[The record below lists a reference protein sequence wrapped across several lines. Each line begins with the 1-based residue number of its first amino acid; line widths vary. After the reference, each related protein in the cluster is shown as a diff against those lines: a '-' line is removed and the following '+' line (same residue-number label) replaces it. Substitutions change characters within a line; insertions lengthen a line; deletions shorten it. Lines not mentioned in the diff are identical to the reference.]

1 MSRNLN
7 GVDAFEMHER
17 SYDLQVMDAGSRSA
31 SHASS
36 TDEDGSDRLNDA
48 FATFSTSFA
57 GTVTK
62 AALPVYTNDQ
72 IAAYLTDG
80 FWNFEGES
88 WRKFAV
94 SAGGTIT
101 VNITALT
108 AEGQQFAKWALA
120 AWTASSGLKFSYT
133 SSAAQITFDDTGS
146 YEAWS
151 SSTTSGNTILSSE
164 VNISTDWINY
174 YGLTK
179 DTYSMQTYIHEIGHA
194 LGLGHAGPYNGDA
207 TYGVDNAYLNDSWQ
221 ATIMSYFSQDDN
233 TYVDASFAWI
243 ITPMIADVLAIR
255 DLYGTAAINSGNTTY
270 SYSSFAGGDP
280 IAATIVDT
288 GGVDTIDFS
297 WVSVAQRI
305 DLNAETYS
313 DVAGLVG
320 NLGIA
325 RDTVIENAIGGAGN
339 DRIYGN
345 GAANVLTGGAGNDVL
360 DGRDGT
366 DTLNGGAGNDTYI
379 MSDTADKIV
388 DSSGIDKISASVSV
402 SLGSYAA
409 TENLVLTGSGNIN
422 GLGNGLANVLTGNSG
437 NNVLNGVGG
446 NDTIS
451 GGAGADRLYGGVG
464 NDKLTGGA
472 GADAFVFNTTLNS
485 SSNVDTVTD
494 FSVTDDTIW
503 LENAVFKTLTKTGTL
518 ASSAFYAS
526 TAGVAHDSNDRIIY
540 ETDTGNLYYD
550 SNGSAAGGRVMF
562 AHLKAGLALTYQ
574 DFLVI

>member
-17 SYDLQVMDAGSRSA
+17 SYDLRVVDAGPLSERHMSSA
-31 SHASS
+31 
-36 TDEDGSDRLNDA
+36 DEDGLDRLNDA
-48 FATFSTSFA
+48 FAAFSTSFA

-80 FWNFEGES
+80 FWNSEGES

-101 VNITALT
+101 VNITGLT
-108 AEGQQFAKWALA
+108 AAGQQFAKWALA

-133 SSAAQITFDDTGS
+133 TGSAQITFDDTGS

-164 VNISTDWINY
+164 VNISTDWIDY

-207 TYGVDNAYLNDSWQ
+207 TYGVDNIYLNDSWQ

-255 DLYGTAAINSGNTTY
+255 DLYGTTAINSGNTTY

-305 DLNAETYS
+305 DLNPETYS
-313 DVAGLVG
+313 DTAGLVG

-325 RDTVIENAIGGAGN
+325 RGTIIENATGGSGN

-345 GAANVLTGGAGNDVL
+345 AAANILTGGAGNDVL
-360 DGRDGT
+360 DGRGGT

-379 MSDTADKIV
+379 MSATGDKIV
-388 DSSGIDKISASVSV
+388 DASGIDKIYASVTMSLV
-402 SLGSYAA
+402 SYSAV
-409 TENLVLTGSGNIN
+409 ENLVLTGSGNIS
-422 GLGNGLANVLTGNSG
+422 GTGNGLANILNGNGG

-446 NDTIS
+446 NDTIN
-451 GGAGADRLYGGVG
+451 GGVGADRLYGGLG
-464 NDKLTGGA
+464 NDNLTGGV
-472 GADAFVFNTTLNS
+472 GTDAFVFNTTLNS
-485 SSNVDTVTD
+485 SSNVDTISD
-494 FSVTDDTIW
+494 FSVADDTIW
-503 LENAVFKTLTKTGTL
+503 LENAVFKSLTKTGAL
-518 ASSAFYAS
+518 ASSAFFAS
-526 TAGVAHDSNDRIIY
+526 AAGFAHDSNDRIIY

-550 SNGSAAGGRVMF
+550 SNGSAAGGRIMF

-574 DFLVI
+574 DFLVV

>member
-1 MSRNLN
+1 MSRSLN
-7 GVDAFEMHER
+7 SVDAFEMHER
-17 SYDLQVMDAGSRSA
+17 SYDLQVTDAGSRSA

-36 TDEDGSDRLNDA
+36 TDEDGSGQVNDVFAA
-48 FATFSTSFA
+48 FSASFA

-62 AALPVYTNDQ
+62 AALPVFTNDQ
-72 IAAYLTDG
+72 IASYLTDG
-80 FWNFEGES
+80 YWNSEGAS
-88 WRKFAV
+88 WRAFEV
-94 SAGGTIT
+94 NAGGTIT

-108 AEGQQFAKWALA
+108 ASGQQFAKWALA
-120 AWTASSGLKFSYT
+120 AWTAASGLKFSYT
-133 SSAAQITFDDTGS
+133 TGSAKITFDDAGS

-151 SSTTSGNTILSSE
+151 SSTTSGNTIISSE

-194 LGLGHAGPYNGDA
+194 LGLGHAGPYNGNA

-255 DLYGTAAINSGNTTY
+255 DLYGTTAINSGNTTY
-270 SYSSFAGGDP
+270 NYSSFANGDP

-297 WVSVAQRI
+297 WVKVAQRI
-305 DLNAETYS
+305 DLNPETYS
-313 DVAGLVG
+313 DTAGLVG

-325 RDTVIENAIGGAGN
+325 RGTIIENAIGGSGN

-345 GAANVLTGGAGNDVL
+345 AAANVLTGGAGNDVL
-360 DGRDGT
+360 DGRGGA
-366 DTLNGGAGNDTYI
+366 DTLNGGTGNDIYV
-379 MSDTADKIV
+379 MSDRGDKIIDAGGV
-388 DSSGIDKISASVSV
+388 DKIHASVSI
-402 SLGSYAA
+402 SLGSY
-409 TENLVLTGSGNIN
+409 TSVENLILTGFGNIN
-422 GLGNGLANVLTGNSG
+422 GLGNGLANILKGNGG
-437 NNVLNGVGG
+437 NNVLNGAGG

-451 GGAGADRLYGGVG
+451 GGLGADRLYGGVG
-464 NDKLTGGA
+464 NDKLMGGA

-485 SSNVDTVTD
+485 SRNVDTITD
-494 FSVTDDTIW
+494 FSATDDTIW
-503 LENAVFKTLTKTGTL
+503 LENAVFKTLTKTGML
-518 ASSAFYAS
+518 ASSAFFAS

-550 SNGSAAGGRVMF
+550 SNGSAAGGRVLF

-574 DFLVI
+574 DFHVI

>member
-1 MSRNLN
+1 
-7 GVDAFEMHER
+7 MHER

-36 TDEDGSDRLNDA
+36 ADEDGSDQVNDV
-48 FATFSTSFA
+48 FAAFSTSFA

-62 AALPVYTNDQ
+62 AALPVYSNDQ

-80 FWNFEGES
+80 YWNSEGAS

-94 SAGGTIT
+94 GAGGTIT

-108 AEGQQFAKWALA
+108 ASGQQFAKWALE
-120 AWTASSGLKFSYT
+120 AWTAASGLKFSYT
-133 SSAAQITFDDTGS
+133 TGSAQITFDDTGS

-151 SSTTSGNTILSSE
+151 SSTTSGNTIISSE

-194 LGLGHAGPYNGDA
+194 LGLGHAGPYNGNA

-255 DLYGTAAINSGNTTY
+255 DLYGTTAINSGNTTY

-297 WVSVAQRI
+297 WVSVAQLI
-305 DLNAETYS
+305 DLNPETYS

-325 RDTVIENAIGGAGN
+325 RGTVIENAIGGSGS

-345 GAANVLTGGAGNDVL
+345 AAANVLTGGAGNDIL
-360 DGRDGT
+360 YGRGGK
-366 DTLNGGAGNDTYI
+366 DTLNGGAGNDIYI
-379 MSDTADKIV
+379 MSDTGDRIVDASGVDKIN
-388 DSSGIDKISASVSV
+388 ASVSI
-402 SLGSYAA
+402 SLGSYTAV
-409 TENLVLTGSGNIN
+409 ENLVLTGSGNIN
-422 GLGNGLANVLTGNSG
+422 GLGNGLANVLTGNGG
-437 NNVLNGVGG
+437 NNVLNGAGG
-446 NDTIS
+446 KDTIS
-451 GGAGADRLYGGVG
+451 GGAGADRLYGGLG
-464 NDKLTGGA
+464 NDKLTGGT

-494 FSVTDDTIW
+494 FSVADDTIW
-503 LENAVFKTLTKTGTL
+503 LENAVFKTLTKTGAL
-518 ASSAFYAS
+518 ASSAFFAS

-550 SNGSAAGGRVMF
+550 SNGNAAGGQVLF

-574 DFLVI
+574 DFHII

>member
-1 MSRNLN
+1 
-7 GVDAFEMHER
+7 MHER

-36 TDEDGSDRLNDA
+36 ADEDGSDQVNDV
-48 FATFSTSFA
+48 FAAFSTSFA

-62 AALPVYTNDQ
+62 AALPVYSNDQ

-80 FWNFEGES
+80 YWNSEGAS

-94 SAGGTIT
+94 GAGGTIT

-108 AEGQQFAKWALA
+108 ASGQQFAKWALE
-120 AWTASSGLKFSYT
+120 AWTAASGLKFSYT
-133 SSAAQITFDDTGS
+133 TGSAQITFDDTGS

-151 SSTTSGNTILSSE
+151 SSTTSGNTIISSE

-194 LGLGHAGPYNGDA
+194 LGLGHAGPYNGNA

-255 DLYGTAAINSGNTTY
+255 DLYGTTAINSGNTTY

-305 DLNAETYS
+305 DLNPETYS

-325 RDTVIENAIGGAGN
+325 RGTIIENAIGGSGN

-345 GAANVLTGGAGNDVL
+345 AAANVLTGGAGNDIL
-360 DGRDGT
+360 YGRGGK
-366 DTLNGGAGNDTYI
+366 DTLNGGAGNDIYI
-379 MSDTADKIV
+379 MSDTGDRIIDASGVDKIN
-388 DSSGIDKISASVSV
+388 ASVSI
-402 SLGSYAA
+402 SLGSYTAV
-409 TENLVLTGSGNIN
+409 ENLVLTGSGNIN
-422 GLGNGLANVLTGNSG
+422 GLGNGLANVLTGNGG
-437 NNVLNGVGG
+437 NNVLNGAGG
-446 NDTIS
+446 KDTIS
-451 GGAGADRLYGGVG
+451 GGAGADRLYGGLG
-464 NDKLTGGA
+464 NDKLTGGT

-494 FSVTDDTIW
+494 FSVADDTIW
-503 LENAVFKTLTKTGTL
+503 LENAVFKTLTKTGAL
-518 ASSAFYAS
+518 ASSAFFAS

-550 SNGSAAGGRVMF
+550 SNGNAAGGQVLF

-574 DFLVI
+574 DFHII

>member
-1 MSRNLN
+1 MSRSQNS
-7 GVDAFEMHER
+7 VDAFEMHER
-17 SYDLQVMDAGSRSA
+17 SYDLQVADDAFRSEHRELSA
-31 SHASS
+31 
-36 TDEDGSDRLNDA
+36 DEDGTDRLNDVFAA
-48 FATFSTSFA
+48 FSMSFA

-80 FWNFEGES
+80 FWNSEGES
-88 WRKFAV
+88 WRKFSV

-101 VNITALT
+101 VNIAALT
-108 AEGQQFAKWALA
+108 AAGQQFAKWALA
-120 AWTASSGLKFSYT
+120 AWTAASGLKFSYT
-133 SSAAQITFDDTGS
+133 TGSAQITFDDAGS

-151 SSTTSGNTILSSE
+151 SSTTSGNTIISSE

-194 LGLGHAGPYNGDA
+194 LGLGHAGPYNGTA
-207 TYGVDNAYLNDSWQ
+207 TYGTDNIYLNDSWQ

-255 DLYGTAAINSGNTTY
+255 DLYGTAAINAGNTTY
-270 SYSSFAGGDP
+270 NYSSFANGDP
-280 IAATIVDT
+280 IAVTIVDT

-297 WVSVAQRI
+297 WVKVAQRI
-305 DLNAETYS
+305 DLNPETYS
-313 DVAGLVG
+313 DTAGLVG

-325 RDTVIENAIGGAGN
+325 RGTIIENAIGGSGN

-345 GAANVLTGGAGNDVL
+345 AVANVLTGGAGNDVL
-360 DGRDGT
+360 DGRGGT

-379 MSDTADKIV
+379 MSATGDKIV
-388 DSSGIDKISASVSV
+388 DASGVDKIYASVTMSLV
-402 SLGSYAA
+402 SYTAV
-409 TENLVLTGSGNIN
+409 EHLVLTGSGNVS
-422 GLGNGLANVLTGNSG
+422 GTGNGLANILNGNGG
-437 NNVLNGVGG
+437 NNMLNGVGG
-446 NDTIS
+446 NDTIN
-451 GGAGADRLYGGVG
+451 GGVGTDRLYGGLG
-464 NDKLTGGA
+464 NDKLTGGV

-485 SSNVDTVTD
+485 STNVDTITD
-494 FSVTDDTIW
+494 FSVADDTVW
-503 LENAVFKTLTKTGTL
+503 LENAVFKSLTKTGAL

-526 TAGVAHDSNDRIIY
+526 AAGLAHDSNDRIIY

-550 SNGSAAGGRVMF
+550 ANGSAAGGRIMF

-574 DFLVI
+574 DFLVV

>member
-1 MSRNLN
+1 M
-7 GVDAFEMHER
+7 DAFEMHER
-17 SYDLQVMDAGSRSA
+17 SYDLQVMGAGSRSA

-36 TDEDGSDRLNDA
+36 ADEDGSDRVNDV
-48 FATFSTSFA
+48 FAAFSTSFA
-57 GTVTK
+57 GAVTK

-80 FWNFEGES
+80 FWNSEGES

-108 AEGQQFAKWALA
+108 AAGQQFAKWALE
-120 AWTASSGLKFSYT
+120 AWTAASGLKFAYT
-133 SSAAQITFDDTGS
+133 TGSALITFDDTGS

-151 SSTTSGNTILSSE
+151 SSTTSGNTIISSE

-194 LGLGHAGPYNGDA
+194 LGLGHAGPYNGNA

-255 DLYGTAAINSGNTTY
+255 DLYGTTAINSGNTTY
-270 SYSSFAGGDP
+270 NYSSFAGGDP

-297 WVSVAQRI
+297 WVKAAQRI
-305 DLNAETYS
+305 DLNPETYS
-313 DVAGLVG
+313 DTAGLVG

-325 RDTVIENAIGGAGN
+325 RGTIIENAIGGSGN

-345 GAANVLTGGAGNDVL
+345 DAANVLTGGAGNDVL
-360 DGRDGT
+360 DGRGGT

-379 MSDTADKIV
+379 MSATGDKIV
-388 DSSGIDKISASVSV
+388 DASGVDKIYASVTMSLV
-402 SLGSYAA
+402 SYTAV
-409 TENLVLTGSGNIN
+409 EHLVLTGSGNIS
-422 GLGNGLANVLTGNSG
+422 GTGNGLANILNGNGG

-446 NDTIS
+446 NDTIN
-451 GGAGADRLYGGVG
+451 GGVGTDRLYGGLG
-464 NDKLTGGA
+464 NDKLTGGV

-485 SSNVDTVTD
+485 SRNVDTITD
-494 FSVTDDTIW
+494 FSVADDTIW

-518 ASSAFYAS
+518 ASSAFFAS